1 MSNGEWLS
9 DSPEGR
15 RPSASDSPTAERSL
29 RSEARQRCIFCDIVA
44 GQAPARVVHDDERTL
59 AFLDI
64 FPITRGHTLV
74 VPKAHARDLLDA
86 DPDDVAA
93 VARTAQLV
101 AAGLRDAVAPEGLN
115 LLLTNGAAAMQKVFH
130 LHVHVLPRWTGD
142 SLRVS
147 FDRKPGDPDDLDVVA
162 EELRDAL
169 DRRR

>member
-1 MSNGEWLS
+1 MTEPGDPCIVCDLVCGE
-9 DSPEGR
+9 
-15 RPSASDSPTAERSL
+15 
-29 RSEARQRCIFCDIVA
+29 
-44 GQAPARVVHDDERTL
+44 APARIVHDDDRTL

-74 VPKAHARDLLDA
+74 VPKAHSRDLFDA
-86 DPDDVAA
+86 DPEDVAA

-101 AAGLRDAVAPEGLN
+101 AAGLRDAVSPDGLN
-115 LLLTNGAAAMQKVFH
+115 LLQTNGAAAMQTVFH
-130 LHVHVLPRWTGD
+130 LHVHVLPRWEGD

-147 FDRKPGDPDDLDVVA
+147 VDRKPGEPDDLDEVA

>member
-1 MSNGEWLS
+1 MTEPG
-9 DSPEGR
+9 DP
-15 RPSASDSPTAERSL
+15 
-29 RSEARQRCIFCDIVA
+29 CIFCDIVC
-44 GQAPARVVHDDERTL
+44 GEAPARIVHDDDRTL

-74 VPKAHARDLLDA
+74 VPKAHSRDLFDA

-101 AAGLRDAVAPEGLN
+101 AAGLRDAVSPDGLN
-115 LLLTNGAAAMQKVFH
+115 LLQTNGAAAMQTVFH
-130 LHVHVLPRWTGD
+130 LHVHVLPRWEGD

-147 FDRKPGDPDDLDVVA
+147 FDRKPGEPNDLDEVA